1 MMTPSCL
8 PLQNH
13 NTRYSTNKNFAL
25 PLVKTARGQSSIKYT
40 GPKAWAKVPTN
51 FKEIAFRK
59 PFSKKLKK
67 FVLDTQKQSNYGISP
82 ESTYLKRKKKKSHL
96 HNELKAIFEES
107 DDDSTF
113 YGF

>member
-1 MMTPSCL
+1 M
-8 PLQNH
+8 
-13 NTRYSTNKNFAL
+13 
-25 PLVKTARGQSSIKYT
+25 KTARGQSSIKYT

-59 PFSKKLKK
+59 PFSKKLKE
-67 FVLDTQKQSNYGISP
+67 FILVTQKKSNNGISP
-82 ESTYLKRKKKKSHL
+82 ESTYLKRKKKKSY
-96 HNELKAIFEES
+96 NELKAIFEES